1 MSRTFTIKELNEKI
15 DSLIDEH
22 SKKLNIGTMQ
32 NSISPISQA
41 NLSGK
46 IEALE
51 ELKIDI
57 NDPEAIVSPDW
68 ANKIQES
75 LNIIE
80 TNKIIKDGL

>member
-15 DSLIDEH
+15 DNLISGYVEDLRETT
-22 SKKLNIGTMQ
+22 SDQQ
-32 NSISPISQA
+32 NKIIE
-41 NLSGK
+41 GK
-46 IEALE
+46 IEALQDLKM
-51 ELKIDI
+51 ELH
-57 NDPEAIVSPDW
+57 DPQAIVSPDW

>member
-15 DSLIDEH
+15 DALVKDYTSELED
-22 SKKLNIGTMQ
+22 NRYQ
-32 NSISPISQA
+32 NDDTTYIQ
-41 NLSGK
+41 LSAK

-51 ELKIDI
+51 ELKLEL
-57 NDPEAIVSPDW
+57 NSPEPIV
-68 ANKIQES
+68 NVTEKIQES